1 MELRE
6 AILGAVDGFGT
17 FVQFDLLV
25 EDQERVLL
33 ASAAKVHRKSTE
45 EVDRIAWEIADFLP
59 IALARIGLTERG
71 AKLDDHYARIDSRGR
86 LRTYRLLSDEP
97 VYRECQAL
105 APELFATRNALAER
119 IAQISVER
127 QTIEAALSQGSRIED
142 LEAGPPILN
151 GPDELCDPLDQPP
164 TFAEKPFWLLEIEKR
179 NKPWWKWW

>member
-25 EDQERVLL
+25 EGQERVLL

-59 IALARIGLTERG
+59 IALARIGLTARG
-71 AKLDDHYARIDSRGR
+71 AKLDERYARIDSRGR
-86 LRTYRLLSDEP
+86 LRNYRLLTDEP

-105 APELFATRNALAER
+105 APELFATRNSLAER
-119 IAQISVER
+119 IARISVER
-127 QTIEAALSQGSRIED
+127 QMFEAALSGGSRIED
-142 LEAGPPILN
+142 LEAGPPVLS
-151 GPDELCDPLDQPP
+151 GPDELCGPLNMAPI
-164 TFAEKPFWLLEIEKR
+164 FEEKPFWLRAIEMR
-179 NKPWWKWW
+179 HRPWWKFW